1 MPFAARA
8 LAATCIAP
16 CVALFSLGVFQAHA
30 QPAISPEQHKICA
43 VNYTLLRDVIDDKA
57 KTTALFKRSFA
68 SMESYRQAEGITRE
82 QTVERVRAGTRPLID
97 AWSSGRLSRD
107 KAVADVQACD
117 ALYGYPLFV
126 PI

>member
-8 LAATCIAP
+8 LAATCVAL
-16 CVALFSLGVFQAHA
+16 CVPLFSLGVFPAHA
-30 QPAISPEQHKICA
+30 QSAISPEQHKTCA

-82 QTVERVRAGTRPLID
+82 QTVERIKAGKKPLID
-97 AWSSGRLSRD
+97 AWSAGRLTRE

-126 PI
+126 PV

>member
-8 LAATCIAP
+8 LAAPCVAL
-16 CVALFSLGVFQAHA
+16 CVALFSLGVLQAHA
-30 QPAISPEQHKICA
+30 QQGISPEQHKTCA

-57 KTTALFKRSFA
+57 KTTVLFKRYFA

-82 QTVERVRAGTRPLID
+82 QTAERVKASTKPLID
-97 AWSSGRLSRD
+97 AWSSGRLTRD

-117 ALYGYPLFV
+117 ALYGYPRFV